1 VEASPDKPSFEEPDS
16 MDRRAL
22 ILSGIATL
30 GLTACATTTP
40 TSTAETAPGA
50 APGPTGPTGEPA
62 QTYTMEE
69 IIQQGSDAL
78 GVAAES
84 VGAAVQKVFQDY
96 GQPTAYLAGQ
106 EASAA
111 LTVGARYGEGL
122 LYMKGRPNTQVFWQG
137 PSVGFDAGG
146 NASRVF
152 TLCYNL
158 EYPDAIF
165 RRFPGVEGTA
175 YLVGGLGVNYQRAE
189 NIVLAPIRA
198 GVGLRLGANVGYLV
212 YSRQRNI
219 LPF

>member
-1 VEASPDKPSFEEPDS
+1 

-30 GLTACATTTP
+30 GLSACATATP
-40 TSTAETAPGA
+40 TSTAGTPPGA
-50 APGPTGPTGEPA
+50 APGPTGPTGEVAP
-62 QTYTMEE
+62 TYTMEE

-84 VGAAVQKVFQDY
+84 VGAAVQRVFQEY
-96 GQPTAYLAGQ
+96 GQPTAYLAGE

-111 LTVGARYGEGL
+111 LTVGARYGQGL
-122 LYMKGRPNTQVFWQG
+122 LYMKERPTTQVFWQG
-137 PSVGFDAGG
+137 PSIGFDAGG

-165 RRFPGVEGTA
+165 RRFPGVEGSA